1 MLAPGAPTLRRGA
14 PRGEADAPQGNR
26 ARPPRRPA
34 HPDAPPHRPA
44 RRGARRRG
52 LRGARPAHLADEEP
66 PHRRDVLR
74 RAVRRRRSRRR
85 AASREARLRAAP
97 DHASR
102 VRRHARRVPEA
113 RGRRRP
119 LPQPRRAARHR
130 GGASGGGDGRAR
142 HHPGRGDSD
151 RAEAVRRRAGRP
163 IRDVAVR
170 QGRGRGGLRPGRG
183 QPLGRGAPLTFPSR
197 AQRGEVRSGPM
208 DRERVALYAGTIA
221 AYADMYITQSILP
234 MLAEQFGIG
243 AARAGLTVSA
253 VVLAIALASAFYGPL
268 SDAIGRCRVV
278 AGAIGASVVGGLLG
292 RVLAGAVAARAG
304 WQAPFVLFAVLTALA
319 AALLVLGLS
328 PGGERRAAGLG
339 AAWSGMLGHLH
350 DPRLVGAY
358 LVGAAL
364 FFGWIGIFTYLP
376 FHLAAPPY
384 RLPTAAISSVYLV
397 YAAGV
402 VSSPIAGRLSGRIAP
417 RTLIGVGLAVEGA
430 GMLLTLAR
438 PLPLVVL
445 GLVILVLGTFTA
457 QAVAPAF
464 VNVTAETAKG
474 GASALYLT
482 SYYVGGTLGSA
493 LPGLAF
499 QAAGW
504 RGVVLACAAAVGVAM
519 VANAVLCG
527 RVPRGREA

>member
-26 ARPPRRPA
+26 ARPARRPA

-44 RRGARRRG
+44 SRGARRRG

-268 SDAIGRCRVV
+268 SDAIGRRRVMAGATALLSVATLACAFAPSFRALVALRAVQGALVPGMTAVSVAYAGDRFAERDLPSVV
-278 AGAIGASVVGGLLG
+278 AGVIGASVVGGLLG

-304 WQAPFVLFAVLTALA
+304 WRAAFVVFAVLTALA
-319 AALLVLGLS
+319 VVLLARGLAEPEPRRPGALR
-328 PGGERRAAGLG
+328 E
-339 AAWSGMLGHLH
+339 AWSGMFRHLR

-358 LVGAAL
+358 LVGASL
-364 FFGWIGIFTYLP
+364 FFGWMGIFTYLP
-376 FHLAAPPY
+376 FHLAGPTY
-384 RLPTAAISSVYLV
+384 GLSTAA
-397 YAAGV
+397 
-402 VSSPIAGRLSGRIAP
+402 
-417 RTLIGVGLAVEGA
+417 
-430 GMLLTLAR
+430 
-438 PLPLVVL
+438 
-445 GLVILVLGTFTA
+445 
-457 QAVAPAF
+457 
-464 VNVTAETAKG
+464 
-474 GASALYLT
+474 
-482 SYYVGGTLGSA
+482 
-493 LPGLAF
+493 
-499 QAAGW
+499 
-504 RGVVLACAAAVGVAM
+504 
-519 VANAVLCG
+519 
-527 RVPRGREA
+527 